1 MKKTSTD
8 EELIVDYFNGNIGA
22 FNLLITRYRRKSK
35 TLASS
40 LLKQFNSV
48 TNATFDDLVA
58 IGIYAVNSA
67 IRNYDY
73 RCSFFSYWKQ
83 IAKNKMT
90 EEIKLYSMSFH
101 SGSFRKLLSVEE
113 IEDYTPYISSPSA
126 SEELKASFLIDEII
140 NILEDKKNQ
149 FSLLDEK
156 IFLLYLDDKSYSDI
170 AKEVE
175 MSYFS
180 VRNRVL
186 RIKDRVANILKHSK
200 E

>member
-1 MKKTSTD
+1 MKKISTD

-22 FNLLITRYRRKSK
+22 FNLLISRYRRKSK

-40 LLKQFNSV
+40 LLKQFGSV

-101 SGSFRKLLSVEE
+101 SGSFKKLLSVEE
-113 IEDYTPYISSPSA
+113 IEEYTPYISSPSA
-126 SEELKASFLIDEII
+126 SEELNASFLIDEII